1 MPDGSLTE
9 PLKTENPKARE
20 NQKGSK
26 NQNALAHPSWSDL
39 EKMGISELR
48 NQSLRNLRKYAS
60 HALGIVGA
68 SKIPGG
74 KPVLLDR
81 IEQEIRLET
90 PPPSPSSPWSYFAEM
105 GMKRLAEQTI
115 SDLRKYAGHELGM
128 KGASKIPGGKEAL
141 LKRIQM
147 ARQR

>member
-1 MPDGSLTE
+1 MPEGSLTE
-9 PLKTENPKARE
+9 PLKAETPKARE
-20 NQKGSK
+20 DQKEPK
-26 NQNALAHPSWSDL
+26 NQNAPVHISWSDL
-39 EKMGISELR
+39 EKMGIGELR

-74 KPVLLDR
+74 KPALLDR
-81 IEQEIRLET
+81 IEKEMGPET

-128 KGASKIPGGKEAL
+128 KGASKIPGGKPAL